1 MPYPTEALRGSRA
14 TQHLQDVLG
23 TRLCMIRHEGGA
35 VSFQKVVQ
43 NEAPWFTIHSYSSGL
58 RHSADPQRRRTRT
71 KRRRRRGRRRRMMI
85 MTMRCS
91 WKARAVFG
99 SLGFLLGASWGP
111 RGGLLGVSWGSL
123 GPSWGRP
130 GGYLG
135 RLGAIAQTPEE
146 SMILDSP
153 GCLGWPRE
161 ASWAVLG
168 ASWAVLKPSMIGV
181 GLPKAVLGAL
191 LETACVVG

>member
-1 MPYPTEALRGSRA
+1 
-14 TQHLQDVLG
+14 
-23 TRLCMIRHEGGA
+23 
-35 VSFQKVVQ
+35 
-43 NEAPWFTIHSYSSGL
+43 
-58 RHSADPQRRRTRT
+58 
-71 KRRRRRGRRRRMMI
+71 MMI

-91 WKARAVFG
+91 WKARAVFWV
-99 SLGFLLGASWGP
+99 SWGP

-135 RLGAIAQTPEE
+135 RLGAIAQKPEN
-146 SMILDSP
+146 SMILGSP

-191 LETACVVG
+191 LERHVLLV